1 MAQKPDKSASHLV
14 LAAGAATVALAA
26 ALSRGWEPGIPG
38 EWVWDHNALGAY
50 LVPALVAG
58 LLLVGLLALLCRTEQ
73 WSRTTGVGRAAC
85 LAALVLLVLALQ
97 WALLTAAGPPAV
109 SWAAP
114 AWIIASPNATTY
126 FAASLGVGD
135 VKQWVAAYPEHMAEL
150 PYHAQTHPPGFVL
163 LFLFLRKAAAAI
175 IPHPGAAWGELAA
188 AINHKFVFELTP
200 SDAVAAVGGAL
211 VLSLAGAL
219 SLIPLFFHGRDLAG
233 ERAAVCSAALMAGM
247 PGLLLLGASGDQIIL
262 ALAILTLWL
271 CYGAWKKGGVVR
283 PLLGGI
289 AAGIGM
295 FFSLGFAVVGAWLVV
310 WLVLGLLRCDDT
322 TGAAR
327 RVFIAGGAAAAGF
340 VIVYLLLYWLLGYRP
355 VAVAQQA
362 FGAHRDVTAIA
373 AGRTYWIWVLMNP
386 VEAALFAGLPL
397 VVAAAWSVRAIA
409 RDPAMARLRAFLA
422 AGLIVLVMLDLS
434 GTVRGEVGRIW
445 LFLFWPA
452 ALTAGAWL
460 SSRPRLAAA
469 APLLILLLIVQTL
482 LMRGYLTIYSIL

>member
-1 MAQKPDKSASHLV
+1 MAQKPDKSANHLV
-14 LAAGAATVALAA
+14 LTAGAATVALAA

-58 LLLVGLLALLCRTEQ
+58 LLLVGLVALLCRRER
-73 WSRTTGVGRAAC
+73 WSRTGGVGRAAW
-85 LAALVLLVLALQ
+85 LAALVLVVLALQ
-97 WALLTAAGPPAV
+97 WALLTAVGPPSV

-135 VKQWVAAYPEHMAEL
+135 VTQWVTAYPQHMAEL

-163 LFLFLRKAAAAI
+163 LFLFLRRAAAAI
-175 IPHPGAAWGELAA
+175 VPHPGAAWGELAA

-219 SLIPLFFHGRDLAG
+219 SLIPLYFLGRDLAG
-233 ERAAVCSAALMAGM
+233 ERAAVCSTALMAGM

-262 ALAILTLWL
+262 FLATLTLWL
-271 CYGAWKKGGVVR
+271 CYGAWKKGGLVR
-283 PLLGGI
+283 PLLAGI
-289 AAGIGM
+289 AAGVGL
-295 FFSLGFAVVGAWLVV
+295 FFSLGFAVIGAWLVV
-310 WLVLGLLRCDDT
+310 WLVLGLVGCEDRK
-322 TGAAR
+322 GAAR
-327 RVFIAGGAAAAGF
+327 RVLIGGGAAAVGF
-340 VIVYLLLYWLLGYRP
+340 VGVHILLYWLLGYRP

-373 AGRTYWIWVLMNP
+373 AGRTYWTWVLMNP
-386 VEAALFAGLPL
+386 VEAAVFAGLPL
-397 VVAAAWSVRAIA
+397 VIAAAWSVRAIA
-409 RDPAMARLRAFLA
+409 RDSALARVRACLA

-434 GTVRGEVGRIW
+434 GAVRGEVGRIW

-452 ALTAGAWL
+452 ALAAGAWL
-460 SSRPRLAAA
+460 ASRPRLAAA
-469 APLLILLLIVQTL
+469 APLLVLLLVVQAL
-482 LMRGYLTIYSIL
+482 LMRGYFTIYSIL